1 MSGALRRNVRLAS
14 QLGVRPVCPLMMPN
28 GPIPWAT
35 IAAPIHLPK
44 RQEQEEG
51 LLHRALTQ
59 CKSAAKLRT
68 VSKFVSMAAHPHE
81 EEAAALDMHEAA
93 SMEYLLQYWD
103 SPETDETLFLVLAV
117 CYIARLSGAE
127 RSACAATLG
136 WDGAR
141 EQLDC
146 MVDFSRQELLST
158 GSAGLRSLGS
168 SDSSKQDE
176 EMPARNTI
184 AMDYWAS
191 PPYRKPSNGE
201 FRWLCQG
208 DKLTNTESKES
219 SRLYGVAAVP
229 KLFGLVSKILK
240 ADFFLTLPVERL
252 GWNMLS
258 CKHSSNR
265 DGVRRAYSQLTRH
278 PLDPP
283 PMRVFPYEMD
293 SAPLRVKELVLL
305 LQGIENNKLLRSL
318 VTERPPLS
326 VLPHHHAIWN
336 CKQHARIWLARHDLR
351 IYYDHNLTYGRLGTL
366 DAAEEEEEE
375 VLLDA
380 FCKERTPSVIE
391 HTLRTQTQDIMW
403 EEIKGEMV
411 MHMRPEDYDVASHQT
426 QRCGEL
432 IHNMSGIA
440 GVDADEEFMN
450 PGVLA
455 LEWHLGERSSRMLQ
469 VLDPSIGLEIRQSI
483 AVSNG
488 LSLINW
494 TNGEEGSF
502 ETTRDRQSAKAY
514 QTVYI
519 LFDVLISV
527 TRQDGADMQAM
538 NSDVTKK
545 DIKHYNILPL
555 DAAMGARTRLSGN
568 VVTHIYNVILE
579 YVSFG
584 FFYCSLTYLQEKE
597 TKEVHSKCL
606 RFVFCA
612 PTFDVFYNQIPT
624 RHRLCIRFWDPDP
637 SGQLRPAN
645 MQQD

>member
-1 MSGALRRNVRLAS
+1 MMVSSGALRRNVRLGS
-14 QLGVRPVCPLMMPN
+14 QLGVRPVCPLTMRN

-35 IAAPIHLPK
+35 IAAPTHLPK

-59 CKSAAKLRT
+59 CQSAAKLRT
-68 VSKFVSMAAHPHE
+68 VSKFVSMAAHPYE

-93 SMEYLLQYWD
+93 SMEYLLEYWD

-146 MVDFSRQELLST
+146 MVDFARQELLSS

-176 EMPARNTI
+176 EVSEHLEILWAKFCNERSIRVTSEMPARNII
-184 AMDYWAS
+184 AMNYWAS

-201 FRWLCQG
+201 FRWRCQG
-208 DKLTNTESKES
+208 NQLRNTGSKES

-258 CKHSSNR
+258 CKRSSNR

-283 PMRVFPYEMD
+283 PMRMFPYEMD

-411 MHMRPEDYDVASHQT
+411 MHMRPEDYDVAKPPDTAIWRAYTQYVGHSRVVLPTMEGCEPPVLWDIHKEITRRLGLETKTRRSKDGLFPPAAEDFSLDELDRLYLARCCSCTGETGQT
-426 QRCGEL
+426 AKKDPYETIRPAVTL
-432 IHNMSGIA
+432 PK
-440 GVDADEEFMN
+440 VDALICCSHSSHIGHGVAVESFPCKMQTMN
-450 PGVLA
+450 
-455 LEWHLGERSSRMLQ
+455 
-469 VLDPSIGLEIRQSI
+469 
-483 AVSNG
+483 
-488 LSLINW
+488 
-494 TNGEEGSF
+494 T
-502 ETTRDRQSAKAY
+502 
-514 QTVYI
+514 
-519 LFDVLISV
+519 
-527 TRQDGADMQAM
+527 
-538 NSDVTKK
+538 DVTKKK
-545 DIKHYNILPL
+545 DIKHYSILCLVPP
-555 DAAMGARTRLSGN
+555 AHHETRGRA
-568 VVTHIYNVILE
+568 
-579 YVSFG
+579 
-584 FFYCSLTYLQEKE
+584 FYL
-597 TKEVHSKCL
+597 
-606 RFVFCA
+606 FVFNSSF
-612 PTFDVFYNQIPT
+612 TS
-624 RHRLCIRFWDPDP
+624 
-637 SGQLRPAN
+637 SGCR
-645 MQQD
+645 